1 MYLEENYG
9 LTSEKKVQSAIK
21 IVANE
26 NRYHPVRD
34 YLNSLQWD
42 GTERIR
48 YALHH
53 FLGADTDEYT
63 YEALK
68 LFLMG
73 AIRRVFRPGSKFEV
87 MLCLVGGQGAGK
99 STFSGCWQA
108 GTNGFQTI

>member
-1 MYLEENYG
+1 MK
-9 LTSEKKVQSAIK
+9 TATIQSGI
-21 IVANE
+21 N
-26 NRYHPVRD
+26 
-34 YLNSLQWD
+34 LNSLQWD

-68 LFLMG
+68 LFLLGSHPAGIQTGG
-73 AIRRVFRPGSKFEV
+73 ASLRSCSVWLVVREPGN
-87 MLCLVGGQGAGK
+87 LP
-99 STFSGCWQA
+99 FSGCWQA

>member
-1 MYLEENYG
+1 M
-9 LTSEKKVQSAIK
+9 QSAIK

-73 AIRRVFRPGSKFEV
+73 AIRRVFRPGASLRSCSVWLVVRSREIYLFPAAGRQGRMVFRRFEK
-87 MLCLVGGQGAGK
+87 AGR
-99 STFSGCWQA
+99 
-108 GTNGFQTI
+108 

>member
-1 MYLEENYG
+1 MGAHQYHADRHGHELPALYLEENYG

-73 AIRRVFRPGSKFEV
+73 AIRGI
-87 MLCLVGGQGAGK
+87 
-99 STFSGCWQA
+99 
-108 GTNGFQTI
+108 QTGEQV

>member
-1 MYLEENYG
+1 MC
-9 LTSEKKVQSAIK
+9 I
-21 IVANE
+21 
-26 NRYHPVRD
+26 RDRVRD
-34 YLNSLQWD
+34 YLNNLQWD

-73 AIRRVFRPGSKFEV
+73 A
-87 MLCLVGGQGAGK
+87 CLLYTSRCV
-99 STFSGCWQA
+99 
-108 GTNGFQTI
+108 